1 MKKLLMIIF
10 SIILIYACG
19 NAQTTYQRY
28 DSSTKSAEYYLVKSQ
43 INSNTKM
50 IEALKSTKTS
60 YSNLNKNESISR
72 SRIQGVI
79 SAKENENFRLNQ
91 KAYLL
96 KDANNIEDINRY
108 NNSVN
113 YFKNQLQGGIYGK

>member
-1 MKKLLMIIF
+1 MKKLLIIIF
-10 SIILIYACG
+10 SIILIYACS
-19 NAQTTYQRY
+19 NAQTTYQKY

>member
-1 MKKLLMIIF
+1 MIIF